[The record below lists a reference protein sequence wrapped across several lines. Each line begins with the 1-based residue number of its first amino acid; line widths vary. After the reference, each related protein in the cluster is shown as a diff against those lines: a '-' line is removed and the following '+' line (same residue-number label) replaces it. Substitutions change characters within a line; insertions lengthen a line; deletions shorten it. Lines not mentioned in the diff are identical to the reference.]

1 MGKERD
7 RGRERRRVQQTET
20 EQTAPHLSVTY
31 SVDTDIKTV
40 VILWY
45 AVDMAV
51 YRLFSGLFL
60 LRAISWCGENCK
72 KKNWHMNTHTGHASR
87 VASLVGL
94 LFSKFYSVTTFFFF
108 LPQGAVFLFDCC
120 VCMLCGLPCWNINA
134 QLAMTE
140 VAAVHDLVWMRPYV
154 FSLFTATQLCHS
166 NVFNL
171 F

>member
-108 LPQGAVFLFDCC
+108 ATGGCVSVWLLCLHALWSALLEHKRTTGNDWGCCSAWFGVNEALCLFFIYCYPIVSFQC
-120 VCMLCGLPCWNINA
+120 I
-134 QLAMTE
+134 
-140 VAAVHDLVWMRPYV
+140 
-154 FSLFTATQLCHS
+154 
-166 NVFNL
+166 
-171 F
+171 